1 MRNKKI
7 NKKRLAY
14 GNVGERRFHEF
25 LKRIC
30 KEMNLNVVRHP
41 HGVNKVDFIV
51 SDPESEKDILI
62 EVERRKIEKWKN
74 KFPYETVDFYGR
86 RTIRK
91 NCLEIVL
98 NDPCNRSLIYSHDV
112 IENYEI
118 EKRNGPGE
126 PYYARQVNTKHSKE
140 FSLLKDVDKIKD
152 IIYNAMNG
160 RLNNLNL
167 NNKGKVNMSKETEEL
182 SADQWILKNK
192 KSVAEYIL
200 YFVNLDKIKYIK
212 RTKNK
217 RENKKKDS
225 NGQQEDQH
233 DKEMAEKSL
242 SDDALIKSIRDKT
255 FNLYLSIHGNTCE
268 NKEGDDRFSLVKDY
282 IYSDEGAG
290 HISDGILREYDKVF
304 FLNRQKYGIVSKR
317 MDSSDSSIKYIELQ
331 SPTVRDWVKKS
342 MESEDV
348 LKSMVT
354 FIENKFDPNK
364 KSTKKTPSGS
374 RSDIQDSIAKNLSN
388 EPKTLSNLSENVVFG
403 DTVFNLMEQLVAL
416 RKNNVAAFDKAARLM
431 KDLT

>member
-25 LKRIC
+25 LKQIC

-41 HGVNKVDFIV
+41 HGVNRVDFIV

-74 KFPYETVDFYGR
+74 KFPYDTVDFYGR

-118 EKRNGPGE
+118 EKIYGPGK

-167 NNKGKVNMSKETEEL
+167 NNKGKVNMSKETNMSDAIKWIDDNLSLAAQYLYYYRQIYSFRLASKKPNSIISPTQEL
-182 SADQWILKNK
+182 LKSISQVYKNNNKNSQHNVENIIINNWEQHGAGRIADEIINTLSGGVEFLIDREKYGFVAKQYKNTFVSIWLQ
-192 KSVAEYIL
+192 SVD
-200 YFVNLDKIKYIK
+200 V
-212 RTKNK
+212 
-217 RENKKKDS
+217 KDWWEGS
-225 NGQQEDQH
+225 
-233 DKEMAEKSL
+233 
-242 SDDALIKSIRDKT
+242 IKS
-255 FNLYLSIHGNTCE
+255 
-268 NKEGDDRFSLVKDY
+268 KDP
-282 IYSDEGAG
+282 
-290 HISDGILREYDKVF
+290 
-304 FLNRQKYGIVSKR
+304 
-317 MDSSDSSIKYIELQ
+317 IKYIEEKIKQRLVLLEPKAATALVADCQ
-331 SPTVRDWVKKS
+331 IKMP
-342 MESEDV
+342 V
-348 LKSMVT
+348 LKQ
-354 FIENKFDPNK
+354 
-364 KSTKKTPSGS
+364 STPANAG
-374 RSDIQDSIAKNLSN
+374 IQESIAEKLGDT
-388 EPKTLSNLSENVVFG
+388 PKTSSSLSIE
-403 DTVFNLMEQLVAL
+403 
-416 RKNNVAAFDKAARLM
+416 AFQLM
-431 KDLT
+431 KDIAPYLKNYTKECIDEAFYVMSHWNQ